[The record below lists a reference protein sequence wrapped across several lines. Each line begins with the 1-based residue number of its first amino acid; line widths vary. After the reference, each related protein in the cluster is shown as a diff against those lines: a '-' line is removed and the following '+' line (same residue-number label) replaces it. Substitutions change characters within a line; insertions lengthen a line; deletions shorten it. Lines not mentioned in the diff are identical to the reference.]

1 MEELPY
7 NSDKKMLLYKKSSV
21 ENALV
26 ISKRRNEY
34 KFTRKGTELKVR

>member
-26 ISKRRNEY
+26 ISKRRNVETSY
-34 KFTRKGTELKVR
+34 RGKNSVKY